1 MEIFETRVAREVPGA
16 WLVVGGAGYIGSH
29 VVRRLRQDGRAVVAL
44 DDLSTGDAARVP
56 DDVPLVIGSFAD
68 RVLVSAVLREHRIVG
83 VIHLAARKSATE
95 SVSYPRRYYRDNV
108 EGMRVLLDE
117 MVDAGVTRF
126 LLSSSASVYG
136 VPSDPMVTEAT
147 PTAPISPYG
156 ETKLICEWLLRSA
169 GRANGL
175 SWVALRYFNVV
186 GADDPLLADTSHDNL
201 FPLVF
206 QEVAAGRPATV
217 TGVDYQTKDGTG
229 VRDYV
234 HVADVADAHAAA
246 VERLERQQ
254 SADVYNVGTGVGYS
268 VLEVLD
274 AIRSISGLPVE
285 VVALPR
291 RPGDAPEIVANV
303 DKIAR
308 ELAWKAGYDLE
319 AMVRSAWRAWSR
331 LDAASAL

>member
-1 MEIFETRVAREVPGA
+1 MKICETVKPAKPGS

-29 VVRRLRQDGRAVVAL
+29 VIRRLRADRRGVVAL

-56 DDVPLVIGSFAD
+56 GDVPLVIGSVAD
-68 RVLVSAVLREHRIVG
+68 RTVVSAVLREHRVDG

-95 SVSYPRRYYRDNV
+95 SVAYPRRYYRDNV
-108 EGMRVLLDE
+108 EGMRILLDE
-117 MVDAGVTRF
+117 MIDTGVKRF
-126 LLSSSASVYG
+126 LLSSSAAVYG
-136 VPSDPMVTEAT
+136 VPNNPLVTETT

-169 GRANGL
+169 GTANGL

-186 GADDPLLADTSHDNL
+186 GAVHPLLADTSNDNL

-206 QEVAAGRPATV
+206 QEVTAGRPAMV
-217 TGVDYQTKDGTG
+217 TGIDYQTKDGTG

-234 HVADVADAHAAA
+234 HIADVADAHAAA

-254 SADVYNVGTGVGYS
+254 SADIYNVGTGVGYS

-274 AIRSISGLPVE
+274 AIRAVSGLPVE
-285 VVALPR
+285 VTALPR

-303 DKIAR
+303 DKIAHD
-308 ELAWKAGYDLE
+308 LAWKARHDLN
-319 AMVRSAWRAWSR
+319 AMVRSAWQAWSR
-331 LDAASAL
+331 LDTASAR